1 MLENLNQLVQDGAQ
15 DAIANNS
22 DIPNEHN
29 EAAVSAASSSIFDA
43 LKDHLTSGNIS
54 GLVDSFKGGNVAGSS
69 LVQDASAGFV
79 DKLAGL
85 GIDSEAAKGIAASV
99 IPGLVSKFVDK
110 TNDPNDSSFDIKDIV
125 SKVAGGAGGNFDIS
139 SVLGMFTGGAAKE
152 GEAGAEGGGIMDKLK
167 GLFN

>member
-1 MLENLNQLVQDGAQ
+1 MLDNLNQLVQDGAQ
-15 DAIANNS
+15 EAIANNS
-22 DIPNEHN
+22 DIPDEHN

-54 GLVDSFKGGNVAGSS
+54 GLVDAFKGGNVAGSS

-79 DKLAGL
+79 DKLAGM

-125 SKVAGGAGGNFDIS
+125 SKVSGGNFDVS

-152 GEAGAEGGGIMDKLK
+152 GEAGAEGEGGGIMDKLK